1 MELNLTLRDL
11 REIAKSLGIR
21 NYYHL
26 KKHELIRV
34 LEMYFTLQ
42 ERRPSV
48 SERQRANA
56 MERYYKGIYE

>member
-1 MELNLTLRDL
+1 MELNLTLKDL
-11 REIAKSLGIR
+11 REIAKSIGMR
-21 NYYHL
+21 NYFHL

-34 LEMYFTLQ
+34 LEMYFTMQ
-42 ERRPSV
+42 EGRPSV

>member
-11 REIAKSLGIR
+11 RDLAKSLGMR
-21 NYYHL
+21 NYFHL
-26 KKHELIRV
+26 KKHELIRA
-34 LEMYFTLQ
+34 LELYFTIQ
-42 ERRPSV
+42 ERKPSM